1 MRILRILL
9 VFACSAA
16 WLSAQVIPVYQVVVA
31 SDPVSINV
39 MVSDAAGRSVS
50 GLTKNDFTV
59 LEDDEPQS
67 IREIKPVGNPF
78 NMLVLVDRSVR
89 EKKSPWPNVVLGS
102 VDRFMKSLRGPDRL
116 AVGLFDT
123 RVSIVLDWRPSKTGV
138 HQSVLIAPSDRGTEF
153 FDAIDWAL
161 QEMRGVGGR
170 KGVIMYTDG
179 RDITMYPRMVTIRG
193 QLQPEPNYVVP
204 PAAEMRFQE
213 TLEPSKPVR
222 FHFILSRL
230 TPTGSSVAISL
241 PPGFRDGS
249 AFWAP
254 HV

>member
-9 VFACSAA
+9 IFACSAA

-116 AVGLFDT
+116 A
-123 RVSIVLDWRPSKTGV
+123 
-138 HQSVLIAPSDRGTEF
+138 
-153 FDAIDWAL
+153 
-161 QEMRGVGGR
+161 
-170 KGVIMYTDG
+170 
-179 RDITMYPRMVTIRG
+179 
-193 QLQPEPNYVVP
+193 
-204 PAAEMRFQE
+204 
-213 TLEPSKPVR
+213 
-222 FHFILSRL
+222 
-230 TPTGSSVAISL
+230 
-241 PPGFRDGS
+241 
-249 AFWAP
+249 
-254 HV
+254 